1 MARAIWSGAVSFGLV
16 NVPIRLFSATSSKD
30 VRFREFQEGT
40 GKRIRHRRVAEGT
53 DDEVPYEDIVKGH
66 EVSEDRYVTLT
77 QDELDSAEPE
87 RSRTIEIEDFVDLA
101 DIDPIYFRK
110 TYYLGPAEGAEKPY
124 ALLHRAMEE
133 TGKVGIARFVFRTKE
148 HLAAV
153 RPIDG
158 LLGVET
164 MFFSDEVRGA
174 DDVGGAPVEMDVSDK
189 ELQMAR
195 QLIDSMAS
203 DWDPE
208 RYGDTHRERLL
219 DLIERKAEGEQV
231 VVPEDEREPAE
242 VVDLMAALEQSV
254 KAVRGAR
261 SPGARDA
268 LAGHSKEELYEEA
281 QRRRIAGRSQMS
293 KDELVEALRKA
304 S

>member
-53 DDEVPYEDIVKGH
+53 DEEVPYEDVVKGY

-77 QDELDSAEPE
+77 QEELESTEPE
-87 RSRTIEIEDFVDLA
+87 RSRTIAIEDFVDLA
-101 DIDPIYFRK
+101 DIDPIYFQK

-158 LLGVET
+158 LLGLET
-164 MFFSDEVRGA
+164 MFFADEVRGA
-174 DDVGGAPVEMDVSDK
+174 DEVAGAPVEIDVSDR

-195 QLIDSMAS
+195 QLIESTAGE
-203 DWDPE
+203 WDPE
-208 RYGDTHRERLL
+208 GYSDTHRERLL
-219 DLIERKAEGEQV
+219 DVIERKAEGEEV
-231 VVPEDEREPAE
+231 VVPEVEREPAE
-242 VVDLMAALEQSV
+242 VVDLMAALQRSV
-254 KAVRGAR
+254 EAAR
-261 SPGARDA
+261 QGRRAQGDDLSGR
-268 LAGHSKEELYEEA
+268 SKEELYEEA
-281 QRRRIAGRSQMS
+281 QRRKIAGRSQMS
-293 KDELVEALRKA
+293 KDELVEALREA